1 LWLALVGGAVF
12 AVPGAAWGTTGH
24 AFVGQFGGN
33 GGGPGLFQERFGNGP
48 AAVAV
53 NASTG
58 DVLTIDGSYVG
69 VARVQRFDA
78 AGVVQDS
85 FPIEPPFAPAQANDI
100 AVDPGS
106 GAVYVSTLRN
116 EGEPV
121 VLKYNAA
128 GDPPQVLDVAGS
140 GTSINFGAQVAVD
153 PVDGTVY
160 VTATVTDP
168 DSPSVGAQVIDSFDP
183 VTGSFV
189 ASFDGASGSP
199 DGGFQCPSDLAV
211 DGSQQIYVL
220 DACKGR
226 VDRYSGAGVFGATVD
241 DGSRNGQPV
250 SPLLAVAADPSSS
263 DVYVAETGVLGMQIT
278 HFAAGGTSLV
288 YTFDASNVGGVRA
301 MAVSGAGTVYTS
313 DNTTPFVERFARFD
327 GPTVTTDPPTAV
339 DTRTVTLNG
348 TFDPEGVDSSY
359 HFEYG
364 TGFTYGSRTPEV
376 DVDGGS
382 GPVAVSAAIDG
393 LKPNQD
399 YHYRLVGSRPG
410 SPGSIAG
417 GDVPFT
423 TLLAPATVDGFP
435 AGSSPAFAS
444 AITPR
449 SASLHGLVNANNTG
463 GAPPFS
469 FQQATKYVFEYG
481 TTTAYGK
488 TAVGTDGGTLCAFGT
503 CNGVDRAVATQVP
516 APGQPALEPGTEYHF
531 RVVADN
537 GTGGP
542 QPGADQTFITAP
554 AAGGGATG
562 VTTRRA
568 TLTGTI
574 NPHGVGTTYHFNYG
588 RTSAYGA
595 STAEFDGGAGNGDQP
610 VSHQVSGLAPD
621 TIYHV
626 QVVATSDDGV
636 TRYGGDGLF
645 RTAPAPSAVA
655 ISPIGVSTG
664 SATLIGD
671 VETHG
676 LAGTYRF
683 DVSSLDS
690 SYQSSTAEQPVA
702 GNDGVERV
710 SVPVGGLP
718 AGETFVV
725 RLVVTS
731 NDFTEHSDQV
741 TFATAPLPPRVFPPP
756 PSGDGASSYGC
767 AAPRLDSY
775 DAKPKPGDTIAIS
788 GRDLG
793 AGGTATLGDRSS
805 VPADWSATGFKLE
818 IPEDAAGTL
827 GLTVNCG
834 QRSNTVAIAI
844 FKRPSNRFSIANK
857 AANGSAV
864 TLSVKVP
871 GPGKLTTSAAN
882 TKAAK
887 TVVKRAGRATVK
899 IRLTSSGALALR
911 RSKGNTLKVMARV
924 RFTPAGGRPAT
935 KTVAVTFKRK
945 AGR

>member
-1 LWLALVGGAVF
+1 M
-12 AVPGAAWGTTGH
+12 
-24 AFVGQFGGN
+24 
-33 GGGPGLFQERFGNGP
+33 
-48 AAVAV
+48 
-53 NASTG
+53 S
-58 DVLTIDGSYVG
+58 
-69 VARVQRFDA
+69 
-78 AGVVQDS
+78 
-85 FPIEPPFAPAQANDI
+85 
-100 AVDPGS
+100 
-106 GAVYVSTLRN
+106 
-116 EGEPV
+116 
-121 VLKYNAA
+121 
-128 GDPPQVLDVAGS
+128 
-140 GTSINFGAQVAVD
+140 
-153 PVDGTVY
+153 
-160 VTATVTDP
+160 
-168 DSPSVGAQVIDSFDP
+168 
-183 VTGSFV
+183 
-189 ASFDGASGSP
+189 
-199 DGGFQCPSDLAV
+199 
-211 DGSQQIYVL
+211 
-220 DACKGR
+220 
-226 VDRYSGAGVFGATVD
+226 
-241 DGSRNGQPV
+241 
-250 SPLLAVAADPSSS
+250 
-263 DVYVAETGVLGMQIT
+263 
-278 HFAAGGTSLV
+278 
-288 YTFDASNVGGVRA
+288 
-301 MAVSGAGTVYTS
+301 AVSGRWRSAAPDTVYTS

-327 GPTVTTDPPTAV
+327 GPTLTTDPPTAV

-348 TFDPEGVDSSY
+348 TFNPEGVDSSY

-364 TGFTYGSRTPEV
+364 TGLTYGSRTPDV
-376 DVDGGS
+376 DVDGSS
-382 GPVAVSAAIDG
+382 GAVAVSTAISG

-435 AGSSPAFAS
+435 AESSPAFAS

-463 GAPPFS
+463 AGF
-469 FQQATKYVFEYG
+469 FQSTTYYIEYG

-488 TAVGTDGGTLCAFGT
+488 TAVNAADGGTLCWTLPFPPNVVCDGT
-503 CNGVDRAVATQVP
+503 DRAVVAQVP
-516 APGQPALEPGTEYHF
+516 ATGQPALEPGTEYHF

-537 GTGGP
+537 GTPLGDSP
-542 QPGADQTFITAP
+542 QSGADQTFITAP

-562 VTTRRA
+562 VTTKRA

-574 NPHGVGTTYHFNYG
+574 NPHGVATTYHFNYG

-595 STAEFDGGAGNGDQP
+595 STAELDGGAGNGDQQ
-610 VSHQVSGLAPD
+610 VSRQVSGLAPD
-621 TIYHV
+621 TVYHV

-655 ISPIGVSTG
+655 ISPIGVSTDA
-664 SATLIGD
+664 ATLIGD
-671 VETHG
+671 ANTYG

-690 SYQSSTAEQPVA
+690 SYQSSTAERAVSGHASAEQ
-702 GNDGVERV
+702 V
-710 SVPVGGLP
+710 SVPIDGLP
-718 AGETFVV
+718 GGETFVV

-731 NDFTEHSDQV
+731 NDSTRFSDQI
-741 TFATAPLPPRVFPPP
+741 TFKTASLPPRVFPPP

-775 DAKPKPGDTIAIS
+775 DAKPKPGDTIAIG

-793 AGGTATLGDRSS
+793 AGGTVVLGDRSL
-805 VPADWSATGFKLE
+805 VPADWSTTGFKFK
-818 IPEDAAGTL
+818 IPEDATGTL

-844 FKRPSNRFSIANK
+844 FKRPSNRFSIADK
-857 AANGSAV
+857 AVGGSAV

-899 IRLTSSGALALR
+899 IRLTSSGARALR
-911 RSKGNTLKVMARV
+911 RGKSNTLKVMARV